1 MDAYSYIANAD
12 AAAIETLYQAY
23 QQNPESVDFGWRK
36 FFEGFDFSQ
45 QFPEGAPAA
54 PGANGAAANGT
65 AANGNATSA
74 PAGAA
79 RPAAAPGPV
88 PQPDD
93 FGVLNTSAS
102 TNNAPGFSNG
112 EAMAS
117 DKETAVRNL
126 IHAYRSRGHLRA
138 KTNPVRERK
147 DRKPRLDLP
156 DFGLSEADMDTV
168 FKNGEGLGLG
178 PQATLRDIVAAL
190 EKIYTGPIG
199 FEYMYIRDPQVLDW
213 FREKVEH
220 DSLAFNP
227 GVDYKKRILKKLN
240 EAVVFENFLHTKFL
254 GQKRFSLEGGET
266 TIPALDAIIGKGAE
280 LGVQEVMIGMAHRG
294 RLNVLANI
302 MGKTY
307 EQIFSEFEGTAVP
320 DLTMG
325 DGDVKYHMGYSSEVE
340 ASGGQK
346 VNLKLAPNPSHLE
359 AVNPVVEGF
368 VRAKIEHQYAGDY
381 HKILPILIHGDA
393 ALAGQG
399 IGYELTQMS
408 LLEGYKTGGT
418 IHFVINNQVGF
429 TTDFEDARS
438 SIYCT
443 DLAKI
448 IDAPVVH
455 VNGDDP
461 EAVVFA
467 VQLATEY
474 RQQFHADIFIDMVCY
489 RRHGHNESD
498 EPKFTQPTL
507 YNIISKHQNPREVY
521 NAMLVARGDVDAELA
536 AQMDKEFRETLQA
549 RLDLV
554 KQKPLPYK
562 YQALENE
569 WRSLRRST
577 PEDFDQSPETGISAD
592 VVERVAKALTTI
604 PDGFKPIKQIDNLLK
619 ERRKMFY
626 ETRVLNWAAGELL
639 AYGSLLSEQH
649 IVRVSGQDC
658 QRGTFSHRHAVLHD
672 AETSAPYNSLNNI
685 EGENEKLR
693 IFNSLLSEYAVL
705 GFEFGYGMA
714 NPTALV
720 VWEAQFGDFANGAQT
735 MIDQFVVSSES
746 KWQRMNG
753 LVMLLPHGY
762 EGQGPEHSNA
772 RPERFLQLAAEN
784 NIVVANLTTPANFFH
799 ALRRQLTWSFR
810 KPLVVMSPKSM
821 LRHPLCVSPVEE
833 FTSGRFREVLGDDF
847 AEAKKVKRVLLCSGK
862 VYFDLLDEQ
871 RTSGRKDVALVRLE
885 QLHPFPQ
892 KQLAAEL
899 AKYPK
904 AKVYWV
910 QEEPENMGYWNYML
924 RHMRRE
930 LEDVISRK
938 PSASPATGY
947 NKIHVKEQKD
957 LVARAFDKPK
967 ETVADANI
975 KETVEVA
982 KKEE

>member
-1 MDAYSYIANAD
+1 MDANSYIANAHGD
-12 AAAIETLYQAY
+12 YLDNLYQSYKADP
-23 QQNPESVDFGWRK
+23 QSVDASWQK
-36 FFEGFDFSQ
+36 FFEGFDFAQ
-45 QFPEGAPAA
+45 QYPEDGM
-54 PGANGAAANGT
+54 
-65 AANGNATSA
+65 
-74 PAGAA
+74 
-79 RPAAAPGPV
+79 
-88 PQPDD
+88 PQADGE
-93 FGVLNTSAS
+93 GVLTTSAS
-102 TNNAPGFSNG
+102 TNQAG
-112 EAMAS
+112 AVRAVDTVAA
-117 DKETAVRNL
+117 DKETQVRNL
-126 IHAYRSRGHLRA
+126 IHAYRSRGHLVA

-147 DRKPRLDLP
+147 DRKARLSIA
-156 DFGLSEADMDTV
+156 DFGLSDADLDTK
-168 FKNGEGLGLG
+168 FKNGEVLGLG
-178 PQATLRDIVAAL
+178 SEATLREIVAAL
-190 EKIYTGPIG
+190 QKVYTRTIG

-213 FREKVEH
+213 FREKVEK
-220 DSLAFNP
+220 DSLSFNP
-227 GVDYKKRILKKLN
+227 GVEYKKRILKKLN

-254 GQKRFSLEGGET
+254 GQKRFSLEGGES
-266 TIPALDAIIGKGAE
+266 TIPALDAIINKASE

-340 ASGGQK
+340 AEGGQK

-368 VRAKIEHQYAGDY
+368 VRAKIEHQYGGDY
-381 HKILPILIHGDA
+381 HQILPILIHGDA

-408 LLEGYKTGGT
+408 LLEGYRTGGT
-418 IHFVINNQVGF
+418 LHFVINNQVGF

-438 SIYCT
+438 SIYST

-448 IDAPVVH
+448 IDAPVLH

-467 VQLATEY
+467 VRLATEY

-507 YNIISKHQNPREVY
+507 YNLISKHQNPREVY
-521 NAMLVARGDVDAELA
+521 NAMLVQRGDVDAQLA
-536 AQMDKEFRETLQA
+536 QQMDKEFRDTLQA
-549 RLDLV
+549 RLDMV
-554 KQKPLPYK
+554 KQKPLPYN
-562 YQALENE
+562 YQPLENE
-569 WRSLRRST
+569 WRTLRRSK
-577 PEDFDQSPETGISAD
+577 PEDFEKSPETGISEE
-592 VVERVAKALTTI
+592 VVAKVGKALTTL
-604 PDGFKPIKQIDNLLK
+604 PEGFRPLKQIEKLME
-619 ERRKMFY
+619 ERKKMFF
-626 ETRVLNWAAGELL
+626 ETRMLNWAAGELL
-639 AYGSLLSEQH
+639 AYGSLLDEKH
-649 IVRVSGQDC
+649 IVRVSGQDV

-672 AETSAPYNSLNNI
+672 AETSAPYNSLNYI
-685 EGENEKLR
+685 GEGQEKLS
-693 IFNSLLSEYAVL
+693 IYNSLLSEYAVL
-705 GFEFGYGMA
+705 GFEFGYAMA

-720 VWEAQFGDFANGAQT
+720 IWEAQFGDFANGAQT
-735 MIDQFVVSSES
+735 MIDQFIVSSES

-753 LVMLLPHGY
+753 VVLQLPHGY

-784 NIVVANLTTPANFFH
+784 NIIVANMTTPANFFH
-799 ALRRQLTWSFR
+799 ALRRQLTWEFR

-833 FTSGRFREVLGDDF
+833 FTSGHFREVLGDVYAD
-847 AEAKKVKRVLLCSGK
+847 AKKVKRVLLCSGK

-871 RTSGRKDVALVRLE
+871 QQSGRTDVAIVRLE
-885 QLHPFPQ
+885 QLHPFPK
-892 KQLAAEL
+892 KQLDAEL

-904 AKVYWV
+904 AKLYWV
-910 QEEPENMGYWNYML
+910 QEEPENMGYWNYLL
-924 RHMRRE
+924 RFMRRE

-947 NKIHVKEQKD
+947 NKVHVKEQKD

-967 ETVADANI
+967 EAVADDNI
-975 KETVEVA
+975 KATAEVA
-982 KKEE
+982 KKQD